1 MTLTVESIIGAMQ
14 EYVYEQLNDS
24 PEPNEKK
31 LATSK
36 QQNPLDC
43 LIDSANTRI
52 SSNSRRVTAI
62 QIVTKDA
69 GTI

>member
-36 QQNPLDC
+36 QQNPLEHELKSQQNPDQQTV
-43 LIDSANTRI
+43 IDNAEH
-52 SSNSRRVTAI
+52 
-62 QIVTKDA
+62 
-69 GTI
+69 